1 MGVGE
6 FLLHATERV
15 IAFINRTHGTDFTLE
30 RRFGGGF
37 QNGAYALRTSDGSPA
52 VLKWTATSAWARQ
65 VQRAEPV
72 VAAAREAGWPT
83 PAWLLTGTTPSG
95 HPYQIQEYAEGA
107 HPDGI
112 TRQLAQ
118 AVLPVL
124 DIQEGLEPRT
134 DHDWSAY
141 DHAVVFA
148 DESGFTSSLTAFSA
162 AGAEFVDT
170 VRSRMAPYRGVKLR
184 ATDLVHGDYNAGNIF
199 LLDGR
204 VSAVVDV
211 EALGKGSRFHDLANL
226 IVYARLWDGDPE
238 AVANLLA
245 YAHRHAEPGE
255 LELTYASSLIGL
267 LEFLTKH
274 NPEKAVAALRS
285 AAKLL

>member
-1 MGVGE
+1 MSWE
-6 FLLHATERV
+6 CLLHATERV
-15 IAFINRTHGTDFTLE
+15 IAFINRTHGTAFALE
-30 RRFGGGF
+30 RRFAGGF
-37 QNGAYALRTSDGSPA
+37 QNGAYALRAPDGSSA
-52 VLKWTATSAWARQ
+52 VLKWTARRDWATQ
-65 VQRAEPV
+65 VQRAQSV

-95 HPYQIQEYAEGA
+95 YPYQIQEYAEGT
-107 HPDGI
+107 HPDGV

-124 DIQEGLEPRT
+124 DVQAGLEPRT
-134 DHDWSAY
+134 DHDWAAY

-170 VRSRMAPYRGVKLR
+170 MRSRMAPHRGVKLR

-211 EALGKGSRFHDLANL
+211 EALGKGSRFHDLATL
-226 IVYARLWDGDPE
+226 LVYARLFNSEPGACDT
-238 AVANLLA
+238 LLA
-245 YAHRHAEPGE
+245 YAHRHAESGE
-255 LELTYASSLIGL
+255 LEVAYASSLIGL

-274 NPEKAVAALRS
+274 HPEKAVTALRT
-285 AAKLL
+285 AAVHL

>member
-1 MGVGE
+1 MSRE
-6 FLLHATERV
+6 CLLHATEHV
-15 IAFINRTHGTDFTLE
+15 ITFINRTHGTDYALE

-37 QNGAYALRTSDGSPA
+37 QNGAYALRAPDGSSA
-52 VLKWTATSAWARQ
+52 VLKWTARRAWARQ

-95 HPYQIQEYAEGA
+95 YPYQIQEYAEGA

-124 DIQEGLEPRT
+124 DIQAGLEPKT
-134 DHDWSAY
+134 DHDWAAY

-148 DESGFTSSLTAFSA
+148 DESGFASSLTAFSA
-162 AGAEFVDT
+162 AGAEFVDIM
-170 VRSRMAPYRGVKLR
+170 RSHMAPYRGVKLR
-184 ATDLVHGDYNAGNIF
+184 TTDLVHGDFNAGNIF

-204 VSAVVDV
+204 VSALVDV

-226 IVYARLWDGDPE
+226 VVYARLWDRDPG
-238 AVANLLA
+238 AVADLLA

-255 LELTYASSLIGL
+255 LEVSFAACL
-267 LEFLTKH
+267 LALLAFLAEHHPKNADTMLR
-274 NPEKAVAALRS
+274 KAAHHL
-285 AAKLL
+285 

>member
-1 MGVGE
+1 MSWE
-6 FLLHATERV
+6 FFLHATERV

-30 RRFGGGF
+30 HRFGGGF
-37 QNGAYALRTSDGSPA
+37 QNGAYALRAADGSPG
-52 VLKWTATSAWARQ
+52 VLKWTARRAWAGQ
-65 VQRAEPV
+65 VRRAEPV

-95 HPYQIQEYAEGA
+95 YPYQIQEYAEGV

-112 TRQLAQ
+112 TRELAQ

-124 DIQEGLEPRT
+124 DIQAGLEPET

-148 DESGFTSSLTAFSA
+148 DESGFTSTLTAFSA
-162 AGAEFVDT
+162 AGAEFVDA

-184 ATDLVHGDYNAGNIF
+184 ATDLVHGDYNAGNIL

-211 EALGKGSRFHDLANL
+211 EALGKGSRFHDLATL
-226 IVYARLWDGDPE
+226 IVYARLWDGDPG
-238 AVANLLA
+238 AVADLLA

-255 LELTYASSLIGL
+255 LELTFASSLIGL

-274 NPEKAVAALRS
+274 HPEKAATALRT
-285 AAKLL
+285 AARLL